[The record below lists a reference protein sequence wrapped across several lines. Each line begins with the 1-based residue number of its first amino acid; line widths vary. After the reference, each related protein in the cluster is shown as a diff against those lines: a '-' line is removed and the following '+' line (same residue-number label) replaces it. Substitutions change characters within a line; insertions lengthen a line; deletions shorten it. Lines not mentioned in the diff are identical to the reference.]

1 MIPIALPA
9 GGSSVPSP
17 SQPRKVLRNIFS
29 NYAVVAVN
37 SLLGIVLTA
46 VLFRGLQPKN
56 YAVLI
61 LALTVFSMLELLDFG
76 VAGALLKYVS
86 ELHALG
92 QQEQLRTLM
101 NTAWFLLLAIGV
113 VASGVAIPGARWLA
127 VLFRLEASFP
137 PEGTT
142 VIAIVAGAI
151 VFQLPAAALYSYLGG
166 LHDFASANGVE
177 ITVVVLRTVALIA
190 AVYFGAGLLGVAAIY
205 PATAAVRLVGLL
217 WMTAHAQPPFFPS
230 LRRIDFGS
238 LGRLRGVATLQF
250 AHWVTL
256 TIFHNSENLLAA
268 WFFPLPQLALLVVAR
283 RLPWGLVT
291 VAHPAIAVA
300 YPLISSAHAQ
310 GNMAAVQRFIV
321 VSTRS
326 LLAVL
331 LPLAVGLYVWCET
344 ILRLWIG
351 SEALPA
357 VPLFRAFVVFAV
369 LVGMQDIPL
378 ATLFG
383 LGQLRWSALSSALS
397 LVSGIALASWGA
409 RWAGIIAVPVAF
421 AAIQTIVTVA
431 LFAYILKHTGLG
443 LVALLRRA
451 VLPAMRIVLPAVAWI
466 VASYYFLPHGFVG
479 MTISLSVAVAIA
491 LLLLADWKRE
501 AAGWPERL
509 EWLLHDTPP
518 ET

>member
-1 MIPIALPA
+1 MIPFAVPA
-9 GGSSVPSP
+9 GGPGVPSP
-17 SQPRKVLRNIFS
+17 AQPRKLLRNISS

-46 VLFRGLQPKN
+46 VLFRSLRPAN

-61 LALTVFSMLELLDFG
+61 LALTVFTMLELLDFG

-92 QQEQLRTLM
+92 QPEELRTLM
-101 NTAWFLLLAIGV
+101 NTAWFLLLAIGA
-113 VASGVAIPGARWLA
+113 VAGGAAIPAARGLA
-127 VLFRLEASFP
+127 VLFRLQASFP

-142 VIAIVAGAI
+142 VIAMVAAAI

-177 ITVVVLRTVALIA
+177 ITVVVLRTVALIT
-190 AVYFGAGLLGVAAIY
+190 AVYLGAGLLGLAAIY
-205 PATAAVRLVGLL
+205 PAAAAVRMVGLL
-217 WMTAHAQPPFFPS
+217 WRAARAQPSFFPNF
-230 LRRIDFGS
+230 RRIDFGS
-238 LGRLRGVATLQF
+238 LGRLRGFATLQF

-256 TIFHNSENLLAA
+256 TVFHNAENLLAA
-268 WFFPLPQLALLVVAR
+268 WFFPLPQLALLAVAR

-291 VAHPAIAVA
+291 VARPAIAVA
-300 YPLISSAHAQ
+300 YPLVSSAHAR
-310 GNMAAVQRFIV
+310 GDMAPVQRFIV

-331 LPLAVGLYVWCET
+331 VPLALALYLWCET
-344 ILRLWIG
+344 ILRLWAG
-351 SEALPA
+351 SAALPA
-357 VPLFRAFVVFAV
+357 APLFRAFVVFAL

-383 LGQLRWSALSSALS
+383 LGRLQWSALSSALS
-397 LVSGIALASWGA
+397 LASGVALAAWGA

-421 AAIQTIVTVA
+421 AAVQTIVTVA

-443 LVALLRRA
+443 LVAWLRRA
-451 VLPAMRIVLPAVAWI
+451 VLPAMRIVVPAVAWI
-466 VASYYFLPHGFVG
+466 VASYHFLPHGFVG
-479 MTISLSVAVAIA
+479 MTISFSVAAAIA

-509 EWLLHDTPP
+509 EWLLHDSPP